1 MENGVQLNTMAE
13 KLTLRQE
20 AVMRFLEGFRRKA
33 GVPPSLREIQGHFG
47 FASPNAAAKHL
58 AALERKGAIRR
69 SGGRR
74 ARGLVLPERM
84 PRGLVE
90 VPVFGT
96 IPAGMPSMESEER
109 DGCVRVD
116 LDSLGIP
123 RNARTFAL
131 RVRGD
136 SMIGAHIVDGDIVV
150 LEFKPPSHGRVV
162 AALIDGECTLK
173 TFLVRGGKPFLRAEN
188 PKYPDLIPARE
199 LVIQGV
205 MVALLRR
212 AEVSPR

>member
-1 MENGVQLNTMAE
+1 
-13 KLTLRQE
+13 
-20 AVMRFLEGFRRKA
+20 
-33 GVPPSLREIQGHFG
+33 
-47 FASPNAAAKHL
+47 
-58 AALERKGAIRR
+58 
-69 SGGRR
+69 
-74 ARGLVLPERM
+74 
-84 PRGLVE
+84 
-90 VPVFGT
+90 
-96 IPAGMPSMESEER
+96 
-109 DGCVRVD
+109 
-116 LDSLGIP
+116 
-123 RNARTFAL
+123 
-131 RVRGD
+131 
-136 SMIGAHIVDGDIVV
+136 MIGAHIVDGDIVV

>member
-1 MENGVQLNTMAE
+1 MGVQIDTMFG
-13 KLTLRQE
+13 KLTAKQQ
-20 AVMRFLEGFRRKA
+20 AVLRFLENFREGA

-58 AALERKGAIRR
+58 AALERKGALKRAA
-69 SGGRR
+69 GR
-74 ARGLVLPERM
+74 ARGLQLPEPL
-84 PRGLVE
+84 PRGIAE

-96 IPAGMPSMESEER
+96 IPAGVPSLESEGR

-123 RNARTFAL
+123 KNARTFAL

-136 SMIGAHIVDGDIVV
+136 SMVGAHIVDGDIVV

-162 AALIDGECTLK
+162 AALIDGESTLK
-173 TFLVRGGKPFLRAEN
+173 TFLLRGGKPYLRAEN
-188 PKYPDLIPARE
+188 PNYPDLIPARE

-205 MVALLRR
+205 MVALLRQ
-212 AEVSPR
+212 AEFSRR